1 MSANN
6 NQHSEAPLSVN
17 WRMVHTGETFQFT
30 LCDSD
35 EESFVER
42 LNNMIVLLGQ
52 EGWQFQSELGGMQS
66 AQSQPVQA
74 NGAPLVKQGTP
85 GTSPAPKI
93 EQIDGYVVGGF
104 NKRDG
109 TPGIVVHLYTTYGQ
123 YKSYSVYP
131 ERHALLPFPFPT
143 QVDWNHPGAP
153 DKASAQKDKVYR
165 SMQFP
170 LTVVPETNDDGSFKL
185 SPKGY
190 QKYRL
195 PKVGELGAPN
205 NGIAAPRHNATPIP
219 GLVSFEMKI
228 GEMYPE
234 GSLRWVM
241 NPNDEEVVVKLGIP
255 TPMDE
260 WLLELR
266 AGVAM
271 LADVD
276 TGNPKTQATPALW
289 DLLQKW
295 AVSQAGVVAVGGTI
309 EMDLGTVSQPNVQ
322 QVPLAGVVMGIL
334 IDRFAMSNKEVPNE
348 LVVGLLQRVMKQKAV
363 GVDNPTHNQDFED
376 NLAELLRIAIE
387 TLGAAQDMAF

>member
-6 NQHSEAPLSVN
+6 NNPLGEAPLSVN

-30 LCDSD
+30 LRDSD
-35 EESFVER
+35 ESSFVER

-66 AQSQPVQA
+66 AQAQPVQA

-109 TPGIVVHLYTTYGQ
+109 TPGVVVHLYTPYGQ

-131 ERHALLPFPFPT
+131 ERANLLPFSFPT
-143 QVDWNHPGAP
+143 AAEWQHPGAP
-153 DKASAQKDKVYR
+153 DKASAQKEKVYHA
-165 SMQFP
+165 MQFP
-170 LTVVPETNDDGSFKL
+170 ITVVPDTNDDGSFKL

-205 NGIAAPRHNATPIP
+205 NGQSNQRQRVVPIP
-219 GLVSFEMKI
+219 GLVSFEMKL

-241 NPNDEEVVVKLGIP
+241 NPNDEEVMMKLGIP
-255 TPMDE
+255 TPLDE

-266 AGVAM
+266 AGIGM
-271 LADVD
+271 LKDVD
-276 TGNPKTQATPALW
+276 TNNAKTHTTQQLW

-295 AVSQAGVVAVGGTI
+295 AVMQAGVVSGGNEI
-309 EMDLGTVSQPNVQ
+309 EMVLEEGKPAVN
-322 QVPLAGVVMGIL
+322 VPLAGVVIGML
-334 IDRFAMSNKEVPNE
+334 TDRFALSPQEVPNE
-348 LVVGLLQRVMKQKAV
+348 LVVGLLQRIMKQKAV

-376 NLAELLRIAIE
+376 NLAELLRITIE
-387 TLGAAQDMAF
+387 TFGAGQEMAF